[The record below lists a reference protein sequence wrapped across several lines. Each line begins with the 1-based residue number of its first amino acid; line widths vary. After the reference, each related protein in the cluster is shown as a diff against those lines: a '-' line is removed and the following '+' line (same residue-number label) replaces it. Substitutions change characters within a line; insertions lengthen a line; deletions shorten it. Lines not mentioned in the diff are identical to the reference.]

1 MKKIA
6 SLFVAASLLVGCG
19 GDDNKSNNKVVTEG
33 SYAVQTR
40 AADYGSSQVAVG
52 NILGDRTATDGLL
65 IKDKSDFAISTYNNY
80 LYHIGKYFI
89 DTIDKYDTT
98 KGVDAAEW
106 SYSTNYS
113 GDASANTYKLV
124 QQSETNG
131 YLINYGST
139 KVLQVDPSAS
149 TYDDFVIEEID
160 LSVYNFPGDGSGN
173 ANTVPNMSDALIV
186 NNHLFVAMQ
195 RLGSDYSYNQPY
207 IAVIDLMTN
216 EEVDTNPQQ
225 SGLKGIPLN
234 STNTFTLDEHNNSI
248 YAAGRGD
255 YGSDTGGL
263 EKIDATTYAVTP
275 LIGDTSFPELNDPDN
290 NTYYHVRDV
299 AVVSDQLAYATLS
312 IEAGWPNPNTSEI
325 AIINPSSGA
334 LSLLNTVTELDGKE
348 ISDINL
354 DANNR
359 LWLGIANS
367 DNPGIYVI
375 DTDTNTLSGDFIELE
390 MPVKHIEFLTVQ

>member
-1 MKKIA
+1 M
-6 SLFVAASLLVGCG
+6 
-19 GDDNKSNNKVVTEG
+19 
-33 SYAVQTR
+33 R
-40 AADYGSSQVAVG
+40 AADYSSSQVAVG

-80 LYHIGKYFI
+80 LYHIGAFNI
-89 DTIDKYDTT
+89 DSIDKYDTT

-113 GDASANTYKLV
+113 GDDSANTYKLV
-124 QQSETNG
+124 QQTETNG
-131 YLINYGST
+131 YLINYGSA

-149 TYDDFVIEEID
+149 TYEGFVKAEID
-160 LSVYNFPGDGSGN
+160 LSAYTFSG
-173 ANTVPNMSDALIV
+173 AKYPRMSDAVIV

-195 RLGSDYSYNQPY
+195 RLSLDFSPNQPY
-207 IAVIDLMTN
+207 IAVIDLDNN

-225 SGLKGIPLN
+225 SGLKGIPL
-234 STNTFTLDEHNNSI
+234 SATNTFTIVEHNGFI
-248 YAAGRGD
+248 YATGRGD

-263 EKIDATTYAVTP
+263 DKIDTTTYAVTA

-312 IEAGWPNPNTSEI
+312 IEAGWPNPNTSKI

-334 LSLLNTVTELDGKE
+334 LSLLNTVSEIDGKE
-348 ISDINL
+348 ISDINI
-354 DANNR
+354 DANDR
-359 LWLGIANS
+359 LWLGIANA
-367 DNPGIYVI
+367 DNPGIYVL
-375 DTDTNTLSGDFIELE
+375 DTDTNTLSGEFIKLE

>member
-6 SLFVAASLLVGCG
+6 SLFIAASLLVGCG
-19 GDDNKSNNKVVTEG
+19 GDDNKKASFKITED
-33 SYAVQTR
+33 SYAVQMR
-40 AADYGSSQVAVG
+40 AADYSSSQVAVG

-80 LYHIGKYFI
+80 LYHIGAFNI
-89 DTIDKYDTT
+89 DSIDKYDTT

-113 GDASANTYKLV
+113 GDDSANTYKLV
-124 QQSETNG
+124 QQTETNG
-131 YLINYGST
+131 YLINYGSA

-149 TYDDFVIEEID
+149 TYEGFVKAEID
-160 LSVYNFPGDGSGN
+160 LSAYTFSG
-173 ANTVPNMSDALIV
+173 AKYPRMSDAVIV

-195 RLGSDYSYNQPY
+195 RLSLDFSPNQPY
-207 IAVIDLMTN
+207 IAVIDLDNN

-225 SGLKGIPLN
+225 SGLKGIPL
-234 STNTFTLDEHNNSI
+234 SATNTFTIVEHNGFI
-248 YAAGRGD
+248 YATGRGD

-263 EKIDATTYAVTP
+263 DKIDTTTYAVTA

-312 IEAGWPNPNTSEI
+312 IEAGWPNPNTSKI

-334 LSLLNTVTELDGKE
+334 LSLLNTVSEIDGKE
-348 ISDINL
+348 ISDINI
-354 DANNR
+354 DANDR
-359 LWLGIANS
+359 LWLGIANA
-367 DNPGIYVI
+367 DNPGIYVL
-375 DTDTNTLSGDFIELE
+375 DTDTNTLSGEFIKLE